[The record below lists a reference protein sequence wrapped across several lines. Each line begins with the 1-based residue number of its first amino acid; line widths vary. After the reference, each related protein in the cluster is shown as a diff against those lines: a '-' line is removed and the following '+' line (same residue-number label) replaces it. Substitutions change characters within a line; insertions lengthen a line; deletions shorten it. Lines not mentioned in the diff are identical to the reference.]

1 MLLEDM
7 IKSNDNLV
15 KESLEKANKY
25 QRDYNSFVTI
35 CEDAKQEISNT
46 SSYLNGIPC
55 AIKDNI
61 STKGILTTA
70 SSNILSNYVPVYDA
84 TIYKKLQKIVSS
96 PSPNFRFLHH

>member
-35 CEDAKQEISNT
+35 IDNAN
-46 SSYLNGIPC
+46 ND
-55 AIKDNI
+55 KD
-61 STKGILTTA
+61 GML
-70 SSNILSNYVPVYDA
+70 
-84 TIYKKLQKIVSS
+84 
-96 PSPNFRFLHH
+96 